1 MIKKIVML
9 SAVGFMVLGSSA
21 AFAQFGSLKGLA
33 GAVAK
38 PVAAANGVSTADLT
52 TSKGAAVSTY
62 LAASQALALSLEKA
76 GEAFGVKKEVL
87 EKLAVVQS
95 LKEGNINDKDLEK
108 ARQSSAEAQAIIKE
122 KMAATSAPSVEAKA
136 LMAESMI
143 HLADGIQ
150 KETGLVPAVASLS
163 SQAQAAVS
171 SASPME
177 MLKVK
182 DIAGTAV
189 TLVTAI
195 PKDLK
200 LSKDILGM
208 YMTYAKAN
216 NISTPSNATNLLK
229 EE

>member
-9 SAVGFMVLGSSA
+9 SVVGFMVLGSSA
-21 AFAQFGSLKGLA
+21 AFAQFGSLKSIA

-38 PVAAANGVSTADLT
+38 PAAGGVSTADLT
-52 TSKGAAVSTY
+52 SSRGTAVSTY
-62 LAASQALALSLEKA
+62 LAASEALAMSLEKA

-87 EKLAVVQS
+87 EKLAVVKS
-95 LKEGNINDKDLEK
+95 LKEGNINSADLEK

-122 KMAATSAPSVEAKA
+122 KMTATTAPSVEAKA

-189 TLVTAI
+189 TLVAAI